1 MDYKEID
8 ALIRLLDDS
17 DDDIFGQIR
26 NRLVSYGKG
35 VIPFLE
41 NAWGHSLDEIGRAHV

>member
-17 DDDIFGQIR
+17 DEEVYGHIR
-26 NRLVSYGKG
+26 DRLLNFGKG
-35 VIPFLE
+35 AIPFLFK
-41 NAWGHSLDEIGRAHV
+41 